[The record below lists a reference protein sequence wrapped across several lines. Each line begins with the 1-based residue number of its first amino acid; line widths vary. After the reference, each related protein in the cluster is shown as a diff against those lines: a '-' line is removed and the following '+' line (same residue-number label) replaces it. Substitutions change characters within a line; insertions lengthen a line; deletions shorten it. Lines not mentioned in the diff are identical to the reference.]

1 MTMAEAKKIKITQ
14 TGSHIGRTDDQRA
27 TLIGLGLNKRHRSR
41 ELVDTPEV
49 RGMINKVR
57 HLVRVEEEAR

>member
-1 MTMAEAKKIKITQ
+1 MAQGKTIKITQ

-27 TLIGLGLNKRHRSR
+27 TLIGLGLNKRHRTR
-41 ELVDTPEV
+41 ELVDSPEV

-57 HLVRVEEEAR
+57 HLVRIEEEAR

>member
-1 MTMAEAKKIKITQ
+1 MANGKTIKITQ
-14 TGSHIGRTDDQRA
+14 TGSHIGRTEDQRG
-27 TLIGLGLNKRHRSR
+27 TLIGLGLNKLHRTR
-41 ELVDTPEV
+41 DLVDTPEV

>member
-1 MTMAEAKKIKITQ
+1 MADGKKIRVTQ

-41 ELVDTPEV
+41 ELVDSPEV

-57 HLVRVEEEAR
+57 HLVRVEDDKAA

>member
-1 MTMAEAKKIKITQ
+1 MADGKKIKITQ
-14 TGSHIGRTDDQRA
+14 TGSHIGRTEDQRG

-41 ELVDTPEV
+41 ELVDTEV

-57 HLVRVEEEAR
+57 HLVRVEDDQAA

>member
-1 MTMAEAKKIKITQ
+1 MASEKKIKITQ
-14 TGSHIGRTDDQRA
+14 TGSPIGRTADQRG

-57 HLVRVEEEAR
+57 HLVRIDEETK

>member
-1 MTMAEAKKIKITQ
+1 MAKGKTIKITQ
-14 TGSHIGRTDDQRA
+14 IGSHIGRTEDQRA
-27 TLIGLGLNKRHRSR
+27 TLIGLKLNKRHRTS

>member
-1 MTMAEAKKIKITQ
+1 MASDKKIKITQ
-14 TGSHIGRTDDQRA
+14 TGSPIGRTADQRG
-27 TLIGLGLNKRHRSR
+27 TLVGLGLNKLHRSR

-57 HLVRVEEEAR
+57 HLVRIDEETK

>member
-1 MTMAEAKKIKITQ
+1 MADGKKIKITQ

-41 ELVDTPEV
+41 ELSDTPEV

-57 HLVRVEEEAR
+57 HLVRVDDDQAA

>member
-1 MTMAEAKKIKITQ
+1 MSDGKKIKVTQ

-27 TLIGLGLNKRHRSR
+27 TLIGLGLNKRHRSNVL
-41 ELVDTPEV
+41 EDTPSV

-57 HLVRVEEEAR
+57 HLVHVEEEAR

>member
-1 MTMAEAKKIKITQ
+1 MAEGKKIKITQ
-14 TGSHIGRTDDQRA
+14 TGSPIGRTEDQRG

-41 ELVDTPEV
+41 ELTDTPEV

-57 HLVRVEEEAR
+57 HLVRIDEETR